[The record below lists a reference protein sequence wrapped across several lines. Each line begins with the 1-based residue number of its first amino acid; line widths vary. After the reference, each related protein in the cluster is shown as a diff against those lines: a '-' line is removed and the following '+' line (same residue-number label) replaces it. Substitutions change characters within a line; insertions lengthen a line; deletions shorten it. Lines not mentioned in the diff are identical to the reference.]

1 MSEYFY
7 HPIAPPQPTAYDY
20 SQLFDNAAPDFSP
33 PPSKPTQQQPLDF
46 DFPFVASADGYNP
59 HIHTVEAFDNDLD
72 TSLATWNIDTE
83 LALPTDNSDLFRRI
97 RTETPRGGPSTI
109 HSESASGYD
118 TNYTESVYDPAYG
131 STYGSV
137 YNHSEVSALSGDLDM
152 KLQAFGLRDDHSYG
166 SSPVS
171 PNSSVSLNQSTYSPP
186 SYHRG
191 SFSDYEPQTGMRAP
205 ASSASDYYPHSPLAT
220 MGVKYS
226 SNVVVQATV
235 SPANVSSQLPSHS
248 TPSPIVASQR
258 LVKQENVS
266 RELSKDPKRK
276 YQCPT
281 CPRAFARAFNLKTH
295 IQTHDPNRAKPYA
308 CHHKTCGRS
317 FSRKHDLTR
326 HLVSIHRSE
335 AEENVKN
342 GNAIGVGSGSRVRC
356 EVCGTSWVDN
366 GKNKGCDC
374 DDVK

>member
-7 HPIAPPQPTAYDY
+7 HPIAPPQATAYDFPQQY
-20 SQLFDNAAPDFSP
+20 FDTPHDYPA
-33 PPSKPTQQQPLDF
+33 KRQQQPVDF
-46 DFPFVASADGYNP
+46 DFQPYLTSNDGAFIP
-59 HIHTVEAFDNDLD
+59 QIHDVEAFESDLD
-72 TSLATWNIDTE
+72 TSLATWDIGAE
-83 LALPTDNSDLFRRI
+83 LQLVPTDNSDLFRRI
-97 RTETPRGGPSTI
+97 RTETPTRGGPSTI

-118 TNYTESVYDPAYG
+118 TGYAESAYDPTYG
-131 STYGSV
+131 STYGST
-137 YNHSEVSALSGDLDM
+137 YNASEVSAISAGLDM
-152 KLQAFGLRDDHSYG
+152 NLQALGLTSRDDVRYG

-171 PNSSVSLNQSTYSPP
+171 PNPSVGISAASYSPP
-186 SYHRG
+186 TYQRG
-191 SFSDYEPQTGMRAP
+191 SFSDYEPQTHMRAP
-205 ASSASDYYPHSPLAT
+205 ASSVSDYYPSIT
-220 MGVKYS
+220 GVGVKYPTS
-226 SNVVVQATV
+226 VVQATV
-235 SPANVSSQLPSHS
+235 SPANVSAQLPSVRS

-258 LVKQENVS
+258 ALHSDSIKE
-266 RELSKDPKRK
+266 SKDPKRK

-326 HLVSIHRSE
+326 HLVSIHRTE

-342 GNAIGVGSGSRVRC
+342 GKAIGVGAGSRVRC
-356 EVCGTSWVDN
+356 DICGTSWAD
-366 GKNKGCDC
+366 GKSKGCDC

>member
-7 HPIAPPQPTAYDY
+7 HPIAPPQSAAYDY
-20 SQLFDNAAPDFSP
+20 SQLFDNAAPDFAP
-33 PPSKPTQQQPLDF
+33 PQPKQSLRQQPLDF
-46 DFPFVASADGYNP
+46 DFQPFVATDGYNP

-72 TSLATWNIDTE
+72 TSLATWNIDAE
-83 LALPTDNSDLFRRI
+83 LSLVPTDNSDLFRRI
-97 RTETPRGGPSTI
+97 RTGTPRGGPSTI

-118 TNYTESVYDPAYG
+118 TNYAESSYDPAYG
-131 STYGSV
+131 STYDSV
-137 YNHSEVSALSGDLDM
+137 YNQSEVSALSGDLDM
-152 KLQAFGLRDDHSYG
+152 KLQAFGLRDERAYG
-166 SSPVS
+166 SSPIS
-171 PNSSVSLNQSTYSPP
+171 PNSSVSLNQAAYSPP

-205 ASSASDYYPHSPLAT
+205 ASSASDYYPHS
-220 MGVKYS
+220 MGVKYPS
-226 SNVVVQATV
+226 SVVVQATV
-235 SPANVSSQLPSHS
+235 SPANVSAQLPSHS
-248 TPSPIVASQR
+248 TPSPVVASQR
-258 LVKQENVS
+258 LVKQESMSKDMN
-266 RELSKDPKRK
+266 SKDPKRK

-295 IQTHDPNRAKPYA
+295 IQTHDPNRAKPYT

-342 GNAIGVGSGSRVRC
+342 GKAIGVGAGSRVRC
-356 EVCGTSWVDN
+356 DICGTSWADN
-366 GKNKGCDC
+366 GKNKGCEC